1 MIVTGGPQTSLSSV
15 QPLDQGSA
23 AAAPQS
29 GADFAALLFL
39 MIGTSQASNNPV
51 AAESAETVDPLSHAA
66 SPQVVAEVSAAGDE
80 ANAGQAS
87 EVTEAAPHLSFEP
100 PSPTLEGFSEALAD
114 QTTPALSVAGNA
126 MPADTRGLDVDAE
139 PAFDSATLGLQK
151 EDSSRA
157 GSEEKAQTPIGGNK
171 IADVEPI
178 VGSWS
183 PEPAGEQL
191 SSAQQFQAVP
201 ATVRTVGRDKAS
213 ATPER
218 LNEPSDNDSEAA
230 AAGVGVE
237 AATARPVVST
247 EVSHGDPGASAQ
259 TTVPR
264 HFADAENDLG
274 HAVSHQQRAAA
285 ADDVSRFNSSG
296 DAHPEKTSGAE
307 WNEPHSAFVLAP
319 SKVSEVAET
328 RPEAPARSH
337 DIPISAFPAS
347 QEPSSEN
354 HTVSPREW
362 RPVIGRVANEIAG
375 HLRVNQHEAII
386 QLDPPDLGKI
396 KIDLHVQGDKLQAHI
411 IAEAHE
417 SHALIENHLG
427 ELRQALQAQS
437 LDVVDVRVSHGGF
450 GDGGDP
456 TAGFRQHSHTGE
468 ESGWRSTHSPDP
480 ASEGPDAR
488 RPDRTQR
495 PSGRV
500 SVWA

>member
-1 MIVTGGPQTSLSSV
+1 V
-15 QPLDQGSA
+15 
-23 AAAPQS
+23 
-29 GADFAALLFL
+29 
-39 MIGTSQASNNPV
+39 
-51 AAESAETVDPLSHAA
+51 
-66 SPQVVAEVSAAGDE
+66 
-80 ANAGQAS
+80 
-87 EVTEAAPHLSFEP
+87 
-100 PSPTLEGFSEALAD
+100 
-114 QTTPALSVAGNA
+114 
-126 MPADTRGLDVDAE
+126 
-139 PAFDSATLGLQK
+139 
-151 EDSSRA
+151 
-157 GSEEKAQTPIGGNK
+157 
-171 IADVEPI
+171 
-178 VGSWS
+178 
-183 PEPAGEQL
+183 
-191 SSAQQFQAVP
+191 
-201 ATVRTVGRDKAS
+201 
-213 ATPER
+213 
-218 LNEPSDNDSEAA
+218 
-230 AAGVGVE
+230 
-237 AATARPVVST
+237 
-247 EVSHGDPGASAQ
+247 
-259 TTVPR
+259 
-264 HFADAENDLG
+264 
-274 HAVSHQQRAAA
+274 
-285 ADDVSRFNSSG
+285 
-296 DAHPEKTSGAE
+296 
-307 WNEPHSAFVLAP
+307 
-319 SKVSEVAET
+319 
-328 RPEAPARSH
+328 PARSH